1 MFTRIIITVVLIS
14 SFSLAQRINIVPQLK
29 KIEAGD
35 LDEVK
40 RDLIELKQNNAA
52 DPNVIFLEAVLTED
66 GEQSQNFYELI
77 YNNFPNS
84 QFADAA
90 LFRGFS
96 YYYALGLYKRAEELK
111 ERLKKEYPKS
121 PYLKSTDRNFPDVDE
136 MIIVDSTPYK
146 LVDKDENQFTVQ
158 AGAFSNFNNAEEL
171 KKKFLADGLKS
182 KIIPKKVN
190 NLQLH
195 IVTVGSFKTK
205 SDANTFLNVLQKDY
219 SLQGRVIARD

>member
-1 MFTRIIITVVLIS
+1 MFNRIVISFILIS
-14 SFSLAQRINIVPQLK
+14 SFVLAQKVNIVPQLK
-29 KIEAGD
+29 KIEAGN

-66 GEQSQNFYELI
+66 GQQSQNFYELI

-96 YYYALGLYKRAEELK
+96 YYYALGLYKRAEELQD
-111 ERLKKEYPKS
+111 RLKREYPKS

-136 MIIVDSTPYK
+136 MIIVDSTPYN
-146 LVDKDENQFTVQ
+146 LMDKDGNKFTVQ

-195 IVTVGSFKTK
+195 IVTVGSFSSK
-205 SDANTFLNVLQKDY
+205 DNANTFLNVLQKDY
-219 SLQGRVIARD
+219 SLKGRVITKD

>member
-1 MFTRIIITVVLIS
+1 MFTKIVIALILFS
-14 SFSLAQRINIVPQLK
+14 SIVFAQKVNIVPQLK

-35 LDEVK
+35 IEEVK
-40 RDLIELKQNNAA
+40 QELVELKQNNSTDA
-52 DPNVIFLEAVLTED
+52 NVIFLEAVLTED
-66 GEQSQNFYELI
+66 GEASQKYYELI

-96 YYYALGLYKRAEELK
+96 YYYALGLYKHAEELK
-111 ERLKKEYPKS
+111 DRLKKDFPNS

-146 LVDKDENQFTVQ
+146 IKAKDDNQFTVQ

-171 KKKFLADGLKS
+171 KKKFLTDGLNS

-205 SDANTFLNVLQKDY
+205 SDASTFLNVLQKEY
-219 SLQGRVIARD
+219 SLKGRVIAKD